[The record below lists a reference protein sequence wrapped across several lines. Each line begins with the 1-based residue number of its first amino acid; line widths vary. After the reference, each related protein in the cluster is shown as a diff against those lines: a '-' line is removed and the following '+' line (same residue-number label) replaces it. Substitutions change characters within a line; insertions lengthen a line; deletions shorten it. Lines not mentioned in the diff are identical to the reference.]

1 MSLNG
6 FGKAEDADPLAEDVD
21 GIVRVV
27 DGLYKGVF
35 DGDDR
40 GSLNLRP

>member
-21 GIVRVV
+21 RVVRNV

-35 DGDDR
+35 HGDDR
-40 GSLNLRP
+40 GSLYLCP